1 MPYALS
7 LLNAQSRQYRLD
19 DKVKAEVTSLSRFNV
34 RMLKELIFD
43 LNITDDEVNKEGR
56 TQFLDSVC
64 V

>member
-1 MPYALS
+1 MPYTLS
-7 LLNAQSRQYRLD
+7 LLNARSQQYRLD
-19 DKVKAEVTSLSRFNV
+19 HKVKAERVSLSRFNV
-34 RMLKELIFD
+34 RRLKELVFD